1 MKEERIDGE
10 DEEANGKKENIQS
23 QNQAIAEEIN
33 EATGEKTG
41 SSEVQSRFQEK
52 SRRSSR
58 SVQAADGQESRV

>member
-23 QNQAIAEEIN
+23 QNEAIAEEISQ
-33 EATGEKTG
+33 ATGEKTG
-41 SSEVQSRFQEK
+41 SSEAQSRFQEK

-58 SVQAADGQESRV
+58 SVQAGDGQESRV